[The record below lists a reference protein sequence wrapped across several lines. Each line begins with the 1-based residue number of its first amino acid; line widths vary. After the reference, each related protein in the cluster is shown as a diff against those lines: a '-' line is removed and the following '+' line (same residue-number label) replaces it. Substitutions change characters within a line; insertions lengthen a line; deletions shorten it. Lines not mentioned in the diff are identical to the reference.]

1 MSRNFLEINHMKKS
15 FGELEVIKDIS
26 LTVKEGEVVSI
37 IGPSGSGKSTLLLS
51 LIHILRNEPG
61 AGRLCQSYGNI
72 RHMTDKALEN
82 STGILNAVMELLRYI
97 DDTRRAFPV
106 KAGTL
111 YNAFTVDS
119 LEGAKENFEMK
130 KIGLGIAILLFA
142 LVFSCCSSGMEWLTL
157 IIGMIG
163 LVFSVIGFM
172 DKKS

>member
-1 MSRNFLEINHMKKS
+1 M
-15 FGELEVIKDIS
+15 
-26 LTVKEGEVVSI
+26 
-37 IGPSGSGKSTLLLS
+37 
-51 LIHILRNEPG
+51 LRNESG

-130 KIGLGIAILLFA
+130 KIWIRN
-142 LVFSCCSSGMEWLTL
+142 SY
-157 IIGMIG
+157 IIICPC
-163 LVFSVIGFM
+163 I
-172 DKKS
+172 

>member
-1 MSRNFLEINHMKKS
+1 M
-15 FGELEVIKDIS
+15 
-26 LTVKEGEVVSI
+26 
-37 IGPSGSGKSTLLLS
+37 
-51 LIHILRNEPG
+51 LRNESG

-82 STGILNAVMELLRYI
+82 GTGILNAVMELLRYI